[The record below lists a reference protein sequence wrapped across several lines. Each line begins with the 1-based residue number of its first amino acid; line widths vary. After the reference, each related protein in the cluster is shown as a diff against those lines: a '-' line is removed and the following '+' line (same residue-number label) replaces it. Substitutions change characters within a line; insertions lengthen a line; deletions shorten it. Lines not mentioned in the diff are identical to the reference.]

1 MDIVLNVILKNGV
14 KIMKN
19 NVFLINCMDFMK
31 DKPDNYY
38 DLAIVDVN
46 YGIKQD
52 GRNNHT
58 RGKLAI
64 SKDYRKNSRYDDKP
78 PEKIYFNELIKIS
91 KNQIIFGAN
100 HFISRIPYDSSCWI
114 VWDKMNGKTDFADC
128 ELAYTSF
135 KTAVRI
141 FKFMWQGMLQ
151 GYSGNKNK
159 NEKRIHPNQK
169 PVILYKWLLT
179 NYAKPG
185 QKIFDSHVG
194 SGSIRIACHDMGFD
208 FEGCEI
214 DADYWQAQE
223 ERYKNHVAQGELFEK
238 KEYQDLIYNV

>member
-1 MDIVLNVILKNGV
+1 MDC
-14 KIMKN
+14 MKY
-19 NVFLINCMDFMK
+19 MDRCK
-31 DKPDNYY
+31 DNQF

-46 YGIKQD
+46 YGIQQD
-52 GRNNHT
+52 GRQNHT

-64 SKDYRKNSRYDDKP
+64 AKDYRQYSRYDDNP
-78 PEKIYFNELIKIS
+78 PDKIYFNELIRTS

-100 HFISRIPYDSSCWI
+100 HFISKIPFDSSCWI
-114 VWDKMNGKTDFADC
+114 VWDKLNGKTDFADC

-169 PVILYKWLLT
+169 PVALYKWLLT

-185 QKIFDSHVG
+185 DKLIDTHSG
-194 SGSIRIACHDMGFD
+194 SGSFRIAAYDLGFD
-208 FEGCEI
+208 LVSCELDKDYF
-214 DADYWQAQE
+214 DANENRFQNHIAQ
-223 ERYKNHVAQGELFEK
+223 KDLFSTD
-238 KEYQDLIYNV
+238 EYQDLIYE